1 MGKKIINKQ
10 QQDNFLKLSIDEQI
24 RLLNSKIQDKG
35 TEGVSELGFSYSWIS
50 NKMNERN
57 VFYVA
62 SIKRFIKEEKQSTF
76 SDKEIAI
83 LREIISDYNKLS
95 NVNEIMDIRMCAGSC
110 GDKTTTRSIVIDSE
124 INKQWN
130 DFCKK
135 NSFVNNKDLVSSAF
149 KQFMH
154 TYNYKEMI

>member
-1 MGKKIINKQ
+1 MSKKIINKQ

-24 RLLNSKIQDKG
+24 NLLNNKIQEKG
-35 TEGVSELGFSYSWIS
+35 TEGVSELGFSYSWVA

-62 SIKRFIKEEKQSTF
+62 SIKKFIKEEKQSSF
-76 SDKEIAI
+76 SDKEITI
-83 LREIISDYNKLS
+83 LRGIINDYNKLR
-95 NVNEIMDIRMCAGSC
+95 NVNSVTDIRMCAGVC
-110 GDKTTTRSIVIDSE
+110 GDKTTTRSVLLDSE

-149 KQFMH
+149 KEFM
-154 TYNYKEMI
+154 TKYNNI